1 MLKRYNHLMVSLCF
15 LWDIM
20 MTSGAFLA
28 AYSLRFQAGI
38 LPVLDP
44 VVPSRED
51 YLVALPILLL
61 ACSIS
66 YRACRL
72 YEPRRV
78 GTISRELF
86 DIARATVF
94 AILLFSA
101 STFFIRREGFEYSRA
116 VFLAFGVTNFFL
128 LGATRFLMRTALR
141 ELRRKGRNLRHILI
155 VGCGRVAQDLAEKIQ
170 ESPWTG
176 LQIVGFLDH
185 SGERIGKSVAGHPII
200 GSEAE
205 VADLVRHRRI
215 DQVFIALPFKHYARA
230 ERIVDALSH
239 EMVDV
244 RIIPDFSRLATLQL
258 RIDSFENLAVITI
271 QESPLVG
278 WHSMLKRT
286 LDILISVVVL
296 VLALPLMAV
305 IAILIWLES
314 RGPIFYLQERMGYDG
329 ATFRIFKFRTMRP
342 HAEAESGAAW
352 TTANDPRRTRIGAFL
367 RKTSLDELPQF
378 LNVIRGDMSIVGPR
392 PERPVLID
400 SFRRSIPRYMLRH
413 KIKAGIT
420 GWAQV
425 NGWRGDTSLKKR
437 VQYDLYYIR
446 NWSIGFD
453 IRIMLLTLVRGFVDR
468 NAY

>member
-1 MLKRYNHLMVSLCF
+1 MLKRYNHLMVSL
-15 LWDIM
+15 
-20 MTSGAFLA
+20 AFLLDIVLTSAAFFA
-28 AYSLRFQAGI
+28 AYTLRFHAGVI
-38 LPVLDP
+38 PLKGGVI
-44 VVPSRED
+44 PSRDD
-51 YLVALPILLL
+51 YFLALPILLL
-61 ACSIS
+61 TCSIS
-66 YRACRL
+66 YRACGL

-86 DIARATVF
+86 DIARATLF

-101 STFFIRREGFEYSRA
+101 STFFFRREGFEYSRA
-116 VFLAFGVTNFFL
+116 VFVIFGISNFFL
-128 LGATRFLMRTALR
+128 LGATRFLMRVALR
-141 ELRRKGRNLRHILI
+141 EIRRQGRNLRHILV
-155 VGCGRVAQDLAEKIQ
+155 VGCGRVAQNLVEKIQ
-170 ESPWTG
+170 QNPWTG
-176 LQIVGFLDH
+176 LQIVGLLDH
-185 SGERIGKSVAGHPII
+185 DGTRVGKTVGGHPII
-200 GSEAE
+200 GAESE
-205 VADLVRHRRI
+205 VVDIVRSRRI
-215 DQVFIALPFKHYARA
+215 DQVFIGLPFKHYARV

-244 RIIPDFSRLATLQL
+244 RIIPDFSHLATLQL
-258 RIDSFENLAVITI
+258 RIDGFDNLPVVSV

-278 WHSMLKRT
+278 WHSMLKRV
-286 LDILISVVVL
+286 LDVVISIAIL

-314 RGPIFYLQERMGYDG
+314 RGPVFYTQERMGYDG

-342 HAEAESGAAW
+342 DAEAGASW
-352 TTANDPRRTRIGAFL
+352 TRANDPRRTRIGAFL

-378 LNVIRGDMSIVGPR
+378 INVIRGDMSVVGPR

-400 SFRRSIPRYMLRH
+400 TFRRSIPRYMLRH

-453 IRIMLLTLVRGFVDR
+453 LRIMLLTLVRGFVDR